1 MSNPKNSLPTV
12 QRKSIEEA
20 TAEAES
26 RVLDYQPKER
36 ASYIRNTMRTIS
48 EWITKVEEEKTI
60 RERLPEFV
68 EQYPELFK
76 KMMARQDLT
85 PIHTML
91 ALLDKMGEGKISQ
104 HQASIAVGQKLVD
117 TYVTPALK
125 KK

>member
-1 MSNPKNSLPTV
+1 MSNPKNTLPAI

-20 TAEAES
+20 TSEAEA
-26 RVLDYQPKER
+26 RTLDYQPKER
-36 ASYIRNTMRTIS
+36 ATYIRNTLHTIS
-48 EWITKVEEEKTI
+48 EWMKKGDKEKTI

-76 KMMARQDLT
+76 KIMGRQDLT

-104 HQASIAVGQKLVD
+104 HQASVAVGQKLVD